1 MSFDTLVDQASR
13 GRPNYENREKY
24 YEAEKHLDA
33 LGVTLPSDVRV
44 LEMISSI
51 PKLAVD
57 VLVEVLNVDGFT
69 LKGQTKIVEVLRE
82 WWQANNLD
90 TEFPLAMTESLVQG
104 QSYLLV
110 GSGDGDV
117 PSITVHDAR
126 YVSTRR
132 DAFGTLVEAVIVF
145 GPGTPSSDFD
155 DDPPRYAAHY
165 TPGTCRTYVE
175 DGVGDWEASG
185 PEVSTNIKGLPL
197 VPLTNR
203 TRLKDFHI
211 GRSEITE
218 LLGLANGES
227 RSLTNLQ
234 VAQELLALPQRYLF
248 GNGISQLKD
257 QSGNPVSK
265 FKAYMSALWTGPQD
279 AKAGQFPGADLSQII
294 NVIKLYNQKVSAITG
309 IPPSMLGIST
319 DNPTSAE
326 AMRAAKE
333 RLITRA
339 EFKQR
344 LFSDPLEDAMRIAL
358 EMYDLLPADGARTLE
373 VSWRDVATPSK
384 ASRMANL
391 LQAHSQGVI
400 SAHLAREHMDLTPEQ
415 RAEEDSRESSMGDL
429 MRSIGVPSGQNPA
442 GSSEDDSDARE
453 ETSK

>member
-1 MSFDTLVDQASR
+1 MSFHKLVDQAGR
-13 GRPNYENREKY
+13 GRAGYENREKY

-51 PKLAVD
+51 PKLAID

-69 LKGQTKIVEVLRE
+69 LQGNSELVDTLRI

-90 TEFPLAMTESLVQG
+90 TEFPLAMTEALVQG
-104 QSYLLV
+104 QSYILV
-110 GSGDGDV
+110 GNGDDEV

-126 YVSTRR
+126 YVATHRN
-132 DAFGTLVEAVIVF
+132 AFGKLDEAVIVF
-145 GPGTPSSDFD
+145 GTERDSSDVDGD
-155 DDPPRYAAHY
+155 DSRYAAHY
-165 TPGTCRTYVE
+165 TPGKLRTYVE
-175 DGVGDWEASG
+175 DGVGDWRPISG
-185 PEVSTNIKGLPL
+185 EVSTNIRGIPL
-197 VPLTNR
+197 VPMTNR
-203 TRLKDFHI
+203 TRLKDFHR

-218 LLGLANGES
+218 LLGLADGES

-294 NVIKLYNQKVSAITG
+294 DVIKLYNQKVSAITG

-344 LFSDPLEDAMRIAL
+344 LFSDPLEEAMRIAL
-358 EMYDLLPADGARTLE
+358 EMYDLLPEDGAKTLE

-415 RAEEDSRESSMGDL
+415 RAEEDRRESSMGDL
-429 MRSIGVPSGQNPA
+429 MRSIGVQGAPNAA
-442 GSSEDDSDARE
+442 GSSEDDSDTRE
-453 ETSK
+453 EISK